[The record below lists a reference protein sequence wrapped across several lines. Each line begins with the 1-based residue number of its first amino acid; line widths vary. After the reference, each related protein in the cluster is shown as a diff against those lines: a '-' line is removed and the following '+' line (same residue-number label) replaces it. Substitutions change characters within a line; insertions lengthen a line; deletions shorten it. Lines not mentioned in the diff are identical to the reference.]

1 MYMYIIKTLLS
12 QIINIIYVYS
22 DLYTSIY
29 TTLKLGPI
37 LGVKRQRKQMPLIFS
52 SFCHNRSSLRHLWIF
67 ILGWRKK

>member
-52 SFCHNRSSLRHLWIF
+52 SFCHRSSLRHL
-67 ILGWRKK
+67 

>member
-37 LGVKRQRKQMPLIFS
+37 LG
-52 SFCHNRSSLRHLWIF
+52 
-67 ILGWRKK
+67 